1 MSKIYQS
8 VQNFLKA
15 FPTQPLI
22 IAYSG
27 GVDSQVLLQV
37 IHQLKVNA
45 AITND
50 VSVCHVNHGLS
61 PNAHEWHNFAEQQCL
76 QVALPFIP
84 LSVSLDLTQGKS
96 VEALARDAR
105 YQALINVSSSPV
117 VILTGHHLDDQAET
131 FLLAMKRGAG
141 VKGLSSMNEISTL
154 EQHVLGR
161 PLIGISRQDIVSFA
175 NKNNLD
181 WIEDESN
188 QDNKYD
194 RNFLRNEIIPQLV
207 ERWPSIASTI
217 SRSAQHCQQSQ
228 TLLDELA
235 EIDYQACVDEK
246 DHTALNIPSLL
257 QLSGARFNNLFRY
270 FLTTLERPMPSAAQ
284 LNQIR
289 LQMEA
294 DVQQTPL
301 VIWGENACRRFQEKL
316 FITPVYNDISAQ
328 ALSINIEHLVFTS
341 LDTDLDINLDKTE
354 KTELTETIELP
365 DGLGTLYFSVIDT
378 EVEQQ
383 NLLVERFPLA
393 DNVNIEVISE
403 QTITLKRDTSKIKV
417 LFKHNNPKVLP
428 DFRQHHRPLK
438 KVLQE
443 LNIPVWQRK
452 RLPLLFIDDEL
463 AVVAGQFIC
472 QPFLPSEN
480 NLNLTI
486 VWLKYN

>member
-1 MSKIYQS
+1 MSKIYQF
-8 VQNFLKA
+8 VHNFLKA

-61 PNAHEWHNFAEQQCL
+61 PNAHEWQNFAEQQCV
-76 QVALPFIP
+76 QRTLPFLP
-84 LSVSLDLTQGKS
+84 LSVSLDLTQGRS

-105 YQALINVSSSPV
+105 YQALINVSSLPV

-161 PLIGISRQDIVSFA
+161 PLLGTSRQDIVSFA
-175 NKNNLD
+175 KDNKLD

-188 QDNKYD
+188 QNNTYD

-235 EIDYQACVDEK
+235 EIDYQTCINKK
-246 DHTALNIPSLL
+246 DKSVLNIPNVL
-257 QLSGARFNNLFRY
+257 QLSEARFNNLFRY
-270 FLTTLERPMPSAAQ
+270 FLTTLQRTMPSAAQ

-289 LQMEA
+289 RQMEA
-294 DVQQTPL
+294 DAQQAPL
-301 VIWGENACRRFQEKL
+301 VIWGENACRRFKKKL
-316 FITPVYNDISAQ
+316 FITPLYNDISAQ
-328 ALSINIEHLVFTS
+328 AYSVTIDHLAFAS
-341 LDTDLDINLDKTE
+341 LDSDLGKQQQIALSE
-354 KTELTETIELP
+354 IIELP
-365 DGLGTLYFSVIDT
+365 DGLGELHLSTINT
-378 EVEQQ
+378 EVKQECP
-383 NLLVERFPLA
+383 LVEHSMRSK
-393 DNVNIEVISE
+393 NVNIEVVSE
-403 QTITLKRDTSKIKV
+403 QVIALPSKKSV
-417 LFKHNNPKVLP
+417 VNVAFQHNNPKVLP

-463 AVVAGQFIC
+463 AAVIGQFTC
-472 QPFLPSEN
+472 QSFLPSES
-480 NLNLTI
+480 NLNLAI
-486 VWLKYN
+486 RWLKYN